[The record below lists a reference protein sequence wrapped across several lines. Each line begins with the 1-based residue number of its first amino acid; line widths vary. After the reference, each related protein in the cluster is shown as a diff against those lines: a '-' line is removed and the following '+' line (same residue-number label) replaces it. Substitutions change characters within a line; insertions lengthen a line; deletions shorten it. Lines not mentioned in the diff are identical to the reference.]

1 MNKPRIGLSTLYC
14 LDLPFE
20 EMIEYL
26 PKAGTPY
33 IELVDDGLHTLNSE
47 RVKVLNDISSSYD
60 LQYTVHAP
68 FADMNIA
75 SPSEVILNP
84 VLKRLK
90 KSILYASDLNCRTWV
105 FHPGLKTGLSSF
117 YPGQDWSENMKSIHF
132 LCNFAENH
140 GVSAAIENMPENI
153 PFLLKSVED
162 FKEFYRQGG
171 ENIGLV
177 LDIGHANL
185 NNQIKDFLINFAD
198 RIVHIHA
205 HDNKGESDQ
214 HLEIGGGNVD
224 WKKIARPLKKIS
236 YAHTI
241 SVESVNNVQQSIS
254 TLRNLL
260 D

>member
-1 MNKPRIGLSTLYC
+1 MNMPRIGVSTLYC
-14 LDLPFE
+14 LHLPFE

-26 PKAGTPY
+26 PKVGTPY
-33 IELVDDGLHTLNSE
+33 IEIVDDGLHALNSK

-60 LQYTVHAP
+60 LQFTVHAP

-75 SPSEVILNP
+75 SPSEVILSA

-90 KSILYASDLNCRTWV
+90 KSILCASDLNCQTWV
-105 FHPGLKTGLSSF
+105 FHPGLKTGLSSV
-117 YPGQDWSENMKSIHF
+117 YPGKDWSENMKSIHF
-132 LCNFAENH
+132 LFNFAENH
-140 GVSAAIENMPENI
+140 GISAAIENMPENI
-153 PFLLKSVED
+153 PFLLKNVED
-162 FKEFYRQGG
+162 FKAFYRQKG
-171 ENIGLV
+171 EDIGLV

-185 NNQIKDFLINFAD
+185 NNQIEDFLINFAD

-224 WKKIARPLKKIS
+224 WKKIAPYLKNIS

-241 SVESVNNVQQSIS
+241 SVESINNVQQSIS
-254 TLRNLL
+254 NLRDLL
-260 D
+260 G